1 MGTSCPKETAD
12 LKDLF
17 NNMQT
22 KVKSKF
28 EAKENQELIVWEKE
42 QLAQFC
48 REKEK
53 FGEHYL
59 TGPKDKAR
67 LARMLELERKYVTN
81 PVGALTEQV

>member
-28 EAKENQELIVWEKE
+28 EAKESQELIVWEKE

-59 TGPKDKAR
+59 TG
-67 LARMLELERKYVTN
+67 LFCSL
-81 PVGALTEQV
+81 VGLFCLYLRSLLTLRRIT